1 MGPLDALRRTEQ
13 QIQEVAHQ
21 GAEAAK
27 ATLHNV
33 GSQVRRRMRLKTKSS
48 SMTVISDADPESP
61 DNQGTKARTGIVS
74 VNGHDVEKM
83 RCTGG
88 RKTA

>member
-13 QIQEVAHQ
+13 QIQEAARH

-27 ATLHNV
+27 TALHSV
-33 GSQVRRRMRLKTKSS
+33 EKQVRRSIHLNPRS
-48 SMTVISDADPESP
+48 VSP
-61 DNQGTKARTGIVS
+61 LDITRGSENRGSQPAKVRTGIVS

-88 RKTA
+88 RKLA

>member
-13 QIQEVAHQ
+13 QIQEAAHR
-21 GAEAAK
+21 GAEVAK
-27 ATLHNV
+27 TTLHSV
-33 GSQVRRRMRLKTKSS
+33 ETQVRRHMHLNPRQS
-48 SMTVISDADPESP
+48 VSDDQPSQEP
-61 DNQGTKARTGIVS
+61 KARTGIVS
-74 VNGHDVEKM
+74 VNGHDVERM

>member
-13 QIQEVAHQ
+13 QIQEAARH
-21 GAEAAK
+21 GAEVAK
-27 ATLHNV
+27 TTLHSV
-33 GSQVRRRMRLKTKSS
+33 ETQVRRMHLNFGRSQR
-48 SMTVISDADPESP
+48 DADAERASSP
-61 DNQGTKARTGIVS
+61 RPKVRTGIVS